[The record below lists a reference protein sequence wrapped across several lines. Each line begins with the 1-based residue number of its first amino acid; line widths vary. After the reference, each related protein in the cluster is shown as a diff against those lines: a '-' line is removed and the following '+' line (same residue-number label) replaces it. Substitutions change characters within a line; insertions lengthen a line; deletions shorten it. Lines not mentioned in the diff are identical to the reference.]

1 MTAPTSTPWSALAA
15 CRGKAPEIVFG
26 EGIQAIA
33 AMKLICAG
41 CPFTGIGGK
50 CLDDCREVGDEHFV
64 RGGMTPAE
72 RKKRG
77 FWKMRNVCR
86 FCNRRFTGRRGATI
100 CHDIDCRRKAHNE
113 RQRNSRA
120 NIRHQRQ
127 ASGTPIA
134 VERAGRQ
141 AS

>member
-1 MTAPTSTPWSALAA
+1 MDLTTPTSTPWSTLAA

-33 AMKLICAG
+33 AMKRICAE
-41 CPFTGIGGK
+41 CPVSAQ
-50 CLDDCREVGDEHFV
+50 CLDDCRETPDDHFV

-72 RKKRG
+72 RDRAG
-77 FWKMRNVCR
+77 FRRMQNICR
-86 FCNRRFTGRRGATI
+86 FCNGRFTGQRKATI
-100 CHDIDCRRKAHNE
+100 CLDVDCRRKAHNE

-120 NIRHQRQ
+120 NIRHQRR
-127 ASGTPIA
+127 ASQQ
-134 VERAGRQ
+134 V

>member
-64 RGGMTPAE
+64 RGGMTPASC
-72 RKKRG
+72 RG
-77 FWKMRNVCR
+77 
-86 FCNRRFTGRRGATI
+86 
-100 CHDIDCRRKAHNE
+100 
-113 RQRNSRA
+113 
-120 NIRHQRQ
+120 
-127 ASGTPIA
+127 
-134 VERAGRQ
+134 
-141 AS
+141 